1 MKKVISIILCL
12 VMISALVVGCGGSK
26 ESATKSADKKLVL
39 RIATS
44 NTNNPN
50 HPSIQHLLTFKQE
63 LEKRLGDKVQVRIFY
78 GGQLGKSANDVIGGL
93 QHGSFEMATWALGNF
108 GEYSKAFDIMDV
120 PYLFLNEDIVYKFVD
135 GPIGEAMKQQLLKDT
150 NIKLLAYTPLGFR
163 HFTTGKKPITS
174 VEDLS
179 GLKIR
184 TMTSKLQMAGVK
196 QLGAAPTPIP
206 YSEVFTSLQQGVID
220 GQENP
225 IMNIYDSKFYE
236 VQKYMTLTNHNF
248 TFTSLLMD
256 NKFFEKLSPD
266 IQKAI
271 LESNSIADKQA
282 RKTLADKEDEILK
295 KLGEK
300 MQITKLNIEELKKF
314 KQVAQGCWPEA
325 KAKIGE
331 ATFNK
336 AVTEVEK
343 IEKQLGL

>member
-1 MKKVISIILCL
+1 MKKTISFLLCL
-12 VMISALVVGCGGSK
+12 VLLSSLFVGCGGKK
-26 ESATKSADKKLVL
+26 ETTPKADGKLTI

-44 NTNNPN
+44 NSNNPN
-50 HPSIQHLLTFKQE
+50 HPSIAHLLKFKE
-63 LEKRLGDKVQVRIFY
+63 EMEKRLGDKVQIRIFY
-78 GGQLGKSANDVIGGL
+78 GGALGKSANDVIGGL

-108 GEYSKAFDIMDV
+108 GEYSKAFDLMDV
-120 PYLFLNEDIVYKFVD
+120 PYLFLNQDVVYKFVD
-135 GPIGEAMKQQLLKDT
+135 GPMGQEMKDRLLKDT
-150 NIKLLAYTPLGFR
+150 NIMLLAYTPLGFR
-163 HFTTGKKPITS
+163 HFTTGKKEINSPD
-174 VEDLS
+174 DLK

-236 VQKYMTLTNHNF
+236 VQKFMTFTNHNY
-248 TFTSLLMD
+248 TFTSLLM
-256 NKFFEKLSPD
+256 NKKFFDSLAPD
-266 IQKAI
+266 VQKAV
-271 LESNSIADKQA
+271 LESNAIADKQA
-282 RKTLADKEDEILK
+282 RKTLADKEDEMLK
-295 KLGEK
+295 KLAEK
-300 MQITKLNIEELKKF
+300 MKITKLSTEDLKKF
-314 KQVAQGCWPEA
+314 RDVAKGAWPEA
-325 KAKIGE
+325 KNVIGE

>member
-1 MKKVISIILCL
+1 MKKAISIILCMVL
-12 VMISALVVGCGGSK
+12 LSSLFMGCGSK
-26 ESATKSADKKLVL
+26 KEAASKADGKLTI

-44 NTNNPN
+44 NSNNPN
-50 HPSIQHLLTFKQE
+50 HPSIAHLLKFKE
-63 LEKRLGDKVQVRIFY
+63 EMEKRLGDKVQVRIFY

-108 GEYSKAFDIMDV
+108 GEYTKAFDLLDI
-120 PYLFLNEDIVYKFVD
+120 PYLFLNQDVVYKFID
-135 GPIGEAMKQQLLKDT
+135 GPMGQSMKDQLLKDT
-150 NIKLLAYTPLGFR
+150 NIMLLAYTPLGFR
-163 HFTTGKKPITS
+163 HFTTGKKQISTP
-174 VEDLS
+174 EDLK

-236 VQKYMTLTNHNF
+236 VQKYMTFTNHNY
-248 TFTSLLMD
+248 TFTSLLM
-256 NKFFEKLSPD
+256 NKKFFDSLAPD

-271 LESNSIADKQA
+271 MESNAIADKQA
-282 RKTLADKEDEILK
+282 RKVLADKENEMLQK
-295 KLGEK
+295 MSGK
-300 MQITKLNIEELKKF
+300 MQVTKLNTDDLKKF
-314 KQVAQGCWPEA
+314 RNIAKGCWPEA
-325 KAKIGE
+325 KNVIGE
-331 ATFNK
+331 TTFNK
-336 AVTEVEK
+336 AVDEVQK